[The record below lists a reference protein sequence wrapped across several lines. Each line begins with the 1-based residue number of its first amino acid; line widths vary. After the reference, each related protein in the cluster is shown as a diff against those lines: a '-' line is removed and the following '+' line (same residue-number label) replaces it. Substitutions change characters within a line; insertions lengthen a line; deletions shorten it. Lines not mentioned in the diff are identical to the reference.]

1 MIPVLYES
9 TEQVFATN
17 GLGRLRDCISCI
29 VTEERNGIYECD
41 FEYPIDGANFDL
53 IKVGRIVAVTHD
65 DSGDVQP
72 FDIVSYSKPIDG
84 VVTFHCT
91 HISYRQSFYVVKT
104 STVNSLSAAFA
115 LLRTAVPTNPFS
127 YDTDKTTSGFLPC
140 ADGAP
145 RSVREMLGGI
155 EGSILDTYGGE
166 YEFDKFSVYLHQARG
181 QARNMTIRYG
191 VNMTEFNDDTD
202 TSENYSSCVPFWTDG
217 ESYVIGDRV
226 TSGDSTVTG
235 RGECVP
241 LDVSDKFENKPTK
254 AQVEAAGAAVL
265 TETKPFLPVQTITVS
280 FARLQDLGYDQFENL
295 YECNLCDSIK
305 VVFPSY
311 ELEGNFK
318 IVKVTWN
325 VLGNKYESMELGALQ
340 ATLAEALGISNSL
353 SSSTAIGNVFEDLVV
368 NNDLTVGNDETVSG
382 NIWADGNIEADGQMN
397 CNGNMSTAGDFTA
410 GGSIASTTELIAGT
424 DVVADGDI
432 TAGGSITAGGHSS
445 PIGTIVTP
453 STQPVST
460 SVNSSTSWNNTNS
473 SVTLPA
479 GTWLLIGFASFPTKS
494 GNTRRAVRWMKGSS
508 AIDGTNIISAPT
520 YDALTN
526 LQTMAV
532 QTITASTTFR
542 LSVLQNGGS
551 TLSVTTYAWA
561 VRIV

>member
-1 MIPVLYES
+1 MIPILYEN
-9 TEQVFATN
+9 TETAFTTN
-17 GLGRLRDCISCI
+17 GLGRLRDCISCT

-41 FEYPIDGANFDL
+41 FEYPVSGQHYEL
-53 IKVGRIVAVTHD
+53 IKVGRIIGVTHD

-115 LLRTAVPTNPFS
+115 LLRTATPTNPFS

-145 RSVREMLGGI
+145 RSVREILGGI

-166 YEFDKFSVYLHQARG
+166 YEFDKFSVYLHKARG
-181 QARNMTIRYG
+181 QARDMTIRYG

-280 FARLQDLGYDQFENL
+280 FARLQDLGHEELEGL
-295 YECNLCDSIK
+295 YQCNLCDSIR

-368 NNDLTVGNDETVSG
+368 NNDLTVGNDATVSG
-382 NIWADGNIEADGQMN
+382 DLTATNADIGAL
-397 CNGNMSTAGDFTA
+397 S
-410 GGSIASTTELIAGT
+410 AGT
-424 DVVADGDI
+424 ISA
-432 TAGGSITAGGHSS
+432 TGSITADGHSS

-494 GNTRRAVRWMKGSS
+494 GNNRRAVRWMKGST
-508 AIDGTNIISAPT
+508 AIDGSNIISAPT

-542 LSVLQNGGS
+542 LSVLQNSGTNS
-551 TLSVTTYAWA
+551 MSVTTYAWA